1 MSELLAAALRI
12 ISDWAIP
19 LIAGS
24 IVLIALLQRVK
35 IYEVF
40 IEGAKEGFNVGVR
53 IIPYLVAILCA
64 IAFFRASGALDLL
77 LKMVAPVTN
86 LLGMPQE
93 ALPMALVRP
102 LSGSGALGIMSETI
116 QTHGPDSFIGRVVS
130 VMMGSTETTFYV
142 LAVYFGSVGISKIR
156 HAMWVG
162 LIANAAGLLAAVW
175 VCRWI
180 FSN

>member
-1 MSELLAAALRI
+1 
-12 ISDWAIP
+12 
-19 LIAGS
+19 
-24 IVLIALLQRVK
+24 
-35 IYEVF
+35 
-40 IEGAKEGFNVGVR
+40 
-53 IIPYLVAILCA
+53 
-64 IAFFRASGALDLL
+64 
-77 LKMVAPVTN
+77 
-86 LLGMPQE
+86 
-93 ALPMALVRP
+93 MALVRP

-116 QTHGPDSFIGRVVS
+116 KTHGADSFLGRVVS

-180 FSN
+180 YSN